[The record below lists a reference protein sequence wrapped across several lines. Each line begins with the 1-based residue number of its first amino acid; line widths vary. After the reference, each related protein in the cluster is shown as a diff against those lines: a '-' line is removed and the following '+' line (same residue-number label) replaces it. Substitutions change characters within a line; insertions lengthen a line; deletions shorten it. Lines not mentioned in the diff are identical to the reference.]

1 MLEPLS
7 EQFGAPTNLN
17 ISNKIIDFGIDS
29 LFPYLDKKLNDEG
42 ISFSNYYKMNYPN
55 DTVRSSTTAIND
67 GRQSFAI
74 LNNFSFILEG
84 RDLGLLLILILKR
97 RTTY

>member
-1 MLEPLS
+1 MKVGYVRATS

-29 LFPYLDKKLNDEG
+29 LFPYLDKKLMMKASHFL
-42 ISFSNYYKMNYPN
+42 IIIRWNYPN

-67 GRQSFAI
+67 GNKVS
-74 LNNFSFILEG
+74 LS
-84 RDLGLLLILILKR
+84 
-97 RTTY
+97 